1 MNSVHWCFQHEKALD
16 DLAAHLRLLGRSPK
30 TIQAYGG
37 GVKDFLMHTKKDVED
52 ICADDAY
59 RYLVELNDGKKLA
72 GATINQRR
80 AALHVF
86 YDNVLEKPLPE
97 KVLKYS
103 KRPRRIPQALS
114 PEEVVALLKATGNPK
129 HRTAFMAMYSA
140 GLRIEETTHLKSSD
154 IDSTNM
160 RIHIRAGKGNKDR
173 QVMLS
178 ERLLINLREYW
189 KQYRPKEWLFPSSNP
204 QKPISASLLQRA
216 FKKALLR
223 ARIQKPATPHSLRH
237 SFAIHL
243 LEAGTS
249 LRYIQEL
256 LGHNCLQ
263 STMVYLKAVPESAS
277 AVKSPLDLL
286 QV

>member
-1 MNSVHWCFQHEKALD
+1 MNPIHWCFQHEKALG

-30 TIQAYGG
+30 TIQAYAG

-59 RYLVELNDGKKLA
+59 RYLVDLNDGKKLA

-80 AALHVF
+80 AALHAF
-86 YDNVLEKPLPE
+86 YDNILEKPLPK

-103 KRPRRIPQALS
+103 KRPRRIPQSLS
-114 PEEVVALLKATGNPK
+114 PEEVVALLKATRNLK
-129 HRTAFMAMYSA
+129 HRTAFMTMYSA
-140 GLRIEETTHLKSSD
+140 GLRIEEATHLKSPD

-173 QVMLS
+173 RVMLS
-178 ERLLINLREYW
+178 ERLLVNLREYW
-189 KQYRPKEWLFPSSNP
+189 KQYRPKGWLFPGSNP
-204 QKPISASLLQRA
+204 QQPITASTLQRA
-216 FKKALLR
+216 FKKALSR

-256 LGHNCLQ
+256 LGHNCFQ
-263 STMVYLKAVPESAS
+263 STMVYLKAVPESAT